1 MSESEIEP
9 KVERKVQ
16 GGERSDKTVYKGV
29 KKSWRQ
35 RLKGIFRPVF
45 TLDRLCNVGLI
56 GLVSVIT
63 IILFLTLK
71 GGKKND
77 RA

>member
-1 MSESEIEP
+1 MSERKIEP
-9 KVERKVQ
+9 KIEGKIQ
-16 GGERSDKTVYKGV
+16 TDQSSDKTVSKRA
-29 KKSWRQ
+29 KKSWPQ

-45 TLDRLCNVGLI
+45 TLDRLRDAGLI
-56 GLVSVIT
+56 GLVCFIT